1 MFDASMFRGRLGAVL
16 MVVSAACARGEAA
29 ELPRKAVDDNLAAVR
44 EATARFADFQVAQ
57 NEGWTTEVTQCME
70 SDRGGQGYHY
80 GNPGLIQDGG
90 KLDILR
96 PELLMYEPQADGSMA
111 YVGIEYIIPVGDW
124 TADSAP
130 ELLGRALHVNE
141 RFGVWVLHVWW
152 RDNPSGQ
159 FTDFNP
165 AVTCAYEN

>member
-1 MFDASMFRGRLGAVL
+1 MSYQQKLGAL
-16 MVVSAACARGEAA
+16 LILFSAACATSEAA
-29 ELPRKAVDDNLAAVR
+29 QPTRDAVNDDLALVR

-57 NEGWTTEVTQCME
+57 DAGWNLEVTQCMA

-80 GNPGLIQDGG
+80 GNGSLIEDGG
-90 KLDILR
+90 KLDLLR

-124 TADSAP
+124 TSDTPPAI
-130 ELLGRALHVNE
+130 LGRAFHVNKK
-141 RFGVWVLHVWW
+141 FNVWVLHVWW

-165 AVTCAYEN
+165 AVTCANES